1 MLSGWFH
8 SISFSDEHNKESH
21 IQKAELI
28 YTYINDLKEKIILFE
43 EKYDVKTDKNL
54 EQEIHELG
62 GMLRILK
69 SIQVGDIDEKTS
81 KEAMVLIIDKL
92 KKSKNNITSILKKK
106 KEGFEKRLENK
117 KKVFS
122 RLWEKVSTQL
132 DDLIKQI
139 FKKMKERGFGKD
151 GIWERERQLI
161 TSLNTLFKENIKL
174 QRFWDSNF
182 SSEKEMK
189 IKFLRILKKIKREM
203 MVLKKTWLN

>member
-1 MLSGWFH
+1 
-8 SISFSDEHNKESH
+8 
-21 IQKAELI
+21 
-28 YTYINDLKEKIILFE
+28 
-43 EKYDVKTDKNL
+43 
-54 EQEIHELG
+54 
-62 GMLRILK
+62 
-69 SIQVGDIDEKTS
+69 
-81 KEAMVLIIDKL
+81 
-92 KKSKNNITSILKKK
+92 
-106 KEGFEKRLENK
+106 
-117 KKVFS
+117 VFS